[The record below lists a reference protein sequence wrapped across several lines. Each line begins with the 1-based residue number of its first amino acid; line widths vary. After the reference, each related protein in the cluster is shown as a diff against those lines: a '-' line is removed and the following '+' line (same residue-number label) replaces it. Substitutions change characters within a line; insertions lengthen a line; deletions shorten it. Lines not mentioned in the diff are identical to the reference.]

1 MRVLARMIRRYRDL
15 RSLTDIRDRFD
26 YLKLG
31 GQVGS
36 STFGF
41 DRYLNQTFYKSREWQ
56 QARRAV
62 ILRDGG
68 CDLGIEGYEI
78 GRGLVVHHMN
88 PITID
93 DVLARRD
100 EIFDPEFLIC
110 VSDRTHKAIHYGDA
124 GLLPKEPVQRRA
136 GDTCLWR

>member
-1 MRVLARMIRRYRDL
+1 MIRRYRDL

-56 QARRAV
+56 QARQAV
-62 ILRDGG
+62 ILRDCG

>member
-1 MRVLARMIRRYRDL
+1 MKMILRTYKDL
-15 RSLTDIRDRFD
+15 RRLDTILDRFE

-31 GQVGS
+31 GQVGE

-41 DRYLNQTFYKSREWQ
+41 DRYLNQAFYKSREWQ
-56 QARRAV
+56 LARRAV

-93 DVLARRD
+93 DILARKD

-124 GLLPKEPVQRRA
+124 GLLPKDPVERKP
-136 GDTCLWR
+136 GDTCPWR